1 MRYSDRVTSTET
13 MTVCSV
19 AGCGLPVYR
28 TGLCRPHK
36 ARLERTGD
44 VSADVPVRRRVD
56 RPTTCTE
63 DGCEAATDGGGGLCG
78 RHYSARFRA
87 GWRATR
93 PAAQCSV
100 DGCNAGVRSRGY
112 CSKHYS
118 KFRRWGTPT
127 PPARAPRAKR
137 TWEPNGYVL
146 LWEPDHPN
154 ADSNGRV
161 AEHRHVMSESL
172 GRPLE
177 PFENVHHINGVRD
190 DNRLENLELWNT
202 CQPAGQRV
210 DDKVAWALEILRLY
224 APEKLASP

>member
-1 MRYSDRVTSTET
+1 M
-13 MTVCSV
+13 
-19 AGCGLPVYR
+19 
-28 TGLCRPHK
+28 
-36 ARLERTGD
+36 
-44 VSADVPVRRRVD
+44 
-56 RPTTCTE
+56 
-63 DGCEAATDGGGGLCG
+63 
-78 RHYSARFRA
+78 
-87 GWRATR
+87 
-93 PAAQCSV
+93 
-100 DGCNAGVRSRGY
+100 
-112 CSKHYS
+112 
-118 KFRRWGTPT
+118 
-127 PPARAPRAKR
+127 
-137 TWEPNGYVL
+137 L